1 MGEGEKH
8 QAMFVP
14 HPNLLPSGEQE
25 ATNRKRIEE
34 SSMPRLKPAMPA
46 RDKRLHR
53 GERGGIE
60 LLLIQS
66 VDHLGKQG
74 EVVEVKRGYAM
85 NYLLPQ
91 GLATVATDHH
101 KRMVEKHKAKLLQIQ
116 HERLAGLRQL
126 ADRITA
132 QSVTIEANANDEG
145 HLYGS
150 VGAAEIVRAIKQHD
164 ITITVDQVRL
174 KGPLKELGLYTVD
187 IHLGQD
193 IEAQLKVWVVP
204 TVGDVEPAAE
214 AKPEAKEGEAKAAG
228 KSGDV
233 KAGGKGAEAKA
244 AAKPAEAK
252 TAAK

>member
-1 MGEGEKH
+1 
-8 QAMFVP
+8 
-14 HPNLLPSGEQE
+14 
-25 ATNRKRIEE
+25 
-34 SSMPRLKPAMPA
+34 MPITQSKSASRARRLK
-46 RDKRLHR
+46 R

-91 GLATVATDHH
+91 GLATVATEHH
-101 KRMVEKHKAKLLQIQ
+101 KRMVDKHKARLLQIQ

-126 ADRITA
+126 AERIGA

-150 VGAAEIVRAIKQHD
+150 VGAPEIVKAMKQHD
-164 ITITVDQVRL
+164 ITITSDQVRL

-187 IHLGQD
+187 IHLGQE
-193 IEAQLKVWVVP
+193 IEGQLKVWVVP
-204 TVGDVEPAAE
+204 TVGDAEAAE
-214 AKPEAKEGEAKAAG
+214 N
-228 KSGDV
+228 
-233 KAGGKGAEAKA
+233 
-244 AAKPAEAK
+244 KPAEAK
-252 TAAK
+252 ESKSAESKSAAKPSEGKRGEAKPAGK